1 VTRLKGVFQWPLVS
15 LQSGFM
21 VTGQDIRR
29 ARERRRLSQEKLA
42 ALLEVSSKSVGRWER
57 GETIPKSALGAIESI
72 LGLGEQ
78 VEGPALS
85 DASDAE
91 LLAEVA
97 LRLEQRKSRQRRS
110 PPHADQAT
118 DTAYY
123 RPRMGASE
131 TA

>member
-1 VTRLKGVFQWPLVS
+1 
-15 LQSGFM
+15 M